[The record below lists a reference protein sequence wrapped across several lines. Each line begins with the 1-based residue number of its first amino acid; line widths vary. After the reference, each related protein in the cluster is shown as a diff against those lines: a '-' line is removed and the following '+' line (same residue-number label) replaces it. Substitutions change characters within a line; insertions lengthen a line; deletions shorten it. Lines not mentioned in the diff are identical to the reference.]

1 MSNTESG
8 VRLRR
13 RGTSALGF
21 YKFALAL
28 SLIANVLF
36 AVGLW
41 NETLIVTAVEK
52 IRTAVAFLN

>member
-13 RGTSALGF
+13 RGAPAHGF
-21 YKFALAL
+21 YKFALAV
-28 SLIANVLF
+28 SLMANVLF

-41 NETLIVTAVEK
+41 NETLIVTAMEK
-52 IRTAVAFLN
+52 VRTAVAFLN

>member
-13 RGTSALGF
+13 RGTPALGF

-41 NETLIVTAVEK
+41 NETLIITAVEK